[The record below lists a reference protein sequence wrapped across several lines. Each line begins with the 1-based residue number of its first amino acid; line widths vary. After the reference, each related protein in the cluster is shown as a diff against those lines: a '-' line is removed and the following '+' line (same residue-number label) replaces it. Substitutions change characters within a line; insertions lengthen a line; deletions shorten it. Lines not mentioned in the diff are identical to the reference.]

1 MLSAIAWLVIFCF
14 AHVHRH
20 RLSVGFALL
29 ITTLVGELFFV
40 VAVEG
45 VVVVVVVVV
54 CLAELESILSSLL
67 SFPFLPSLHCLMS
80 VLMLLLSK

>member
-1 MLSAIAWLVIFCF
+1 VVFCF

-20 RLSVGFALL
+20 RLSVGFAFL

-45 VVVVVVVVV
+45 GVVVVVVVVVVLV
-54 CLAELESILSSLL
+54 CLAELESILSSFP
-67 SFPFLPSLHCLMS
+67 SFPPLVHEGVNAFA
-80 VLMLLLSK
+80 V

>member
-1 MLSAIAWLVIFCF
+1 MLSAIAWLVVFCF

-20 RLSVGFALL
+20 RLSVCFDFL

-45 VVVVVVVVV
+45 GVVVVVV
-54 CLAELESILSSLL
+54 CLAELESILSSFL
-67 SFPFLPSLHCLMS
+67 SFPSLHCLMS
-80 VLMLLLSK
+80 VFMLLLSK